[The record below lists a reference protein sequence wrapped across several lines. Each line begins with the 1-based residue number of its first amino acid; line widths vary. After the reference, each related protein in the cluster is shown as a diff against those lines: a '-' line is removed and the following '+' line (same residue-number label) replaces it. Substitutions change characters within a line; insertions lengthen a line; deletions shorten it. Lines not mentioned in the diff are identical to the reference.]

1 MKQNPVN
8 GLKKSGVIEYLN
20 IFFKK
25 ISAFSY
31 DNRWLVAILCLIILS
46 ICGYFASSVRFD
58 NSFESY
64 FDRSDPVYQNF
75 LTFRDDFGSDEIA
88 YILYEAPDKKHG
100 PWDIDV
106 MKTLAKITEQ
116 LESNVPFIK
125 RVVSLTNVEFMEGI
139 NDELHI
145 YDLLEDFPESQEMLL
160 KIRKKVLA
168 KPIYIN
174 GLTSKDGNYAAII
187 IEMEKSS
194 IDPLPEI
201 QIDPEKGSQLSNL
214 YPQATAVSIETILN
228 QYKDSGIK
236 FYHTGDVAINSEYN
250 TISKKESEFLGII
263 SFLVIGLFLLF
274 FFRNIAGVIGP
285 LAVVF
290 LSILISTGF
299 IGLCGW
305 QFDLMFIMLPTILIA
320 VGVADAV
327 HILSDFKTHYMTLE
341 DRREAIKK
349 TAYLTGV
356 PCLFTSLTTTAG
368 FMSMSISPIKS
379 IKHFALY
386 SGVGVVGA
394 FFLSMTFLIV
404 FLSFGKKK
412 FVVKNHGTS
421 KATKNTLK
429 KFLLAVTQFNI
440 NHKFIIILVSAVMFT
455 FAVVGI
461 FKIKVDS
468 NFLSE
473 FSNRVEVKRV
483 TQHVDTVMGGSVSYS
498 YIFDTKIQ
506 DGIMDPAVLK
516 SIESLQKKAEE
527 SDIVLK
533 TYSITDIIKDINK
546 SLHNED
552 MDYYKIPDDKA
563 LTAQYFFFYEMSGG
577 EEINN
582 YVTSDFSRANLEIR
596 TIMADSSQVKKLVNE
611 LDIFI
616 ASKDFKGIKPETTGM
631 GALWFKLIDYI
642 VDSQL
647 RGFTLAFIV
656 IAVIMCILF
665 GSVKVG
671 MLSMIPNLS
680 PVIITLGVMGWAGIP
695 LDYVKLMIGCI
706 AIGIAVDDTIHLAT
720 RFQHEFRESG
730 NYETALASTM
740 LHVGRA
746 LFITSIV
753 LISGF
758 LVFTCSIMASLIQ
771 FGILVAATILVAL
784 AADFFLLPSLI
795 LVLKPFGKERYGHEK
810 KELPVP
816 LRPATS

>member
-1 MKQNPVN
+1 MQRATIRK
-8 GLKKSGVIEYLN
+8 LKKSGIINRLN
-20 IFFKK
+20 IFFSKTA
-25 ISAFSY
+25 AFSF
-31 DNRWLVAILCLIILS
+31 DNRWLVAALCITLLS
-46 ICGYFASSVRFD
+46 TCGYFASSVRFD

-75 LTFRDDFGSDEIA
+75 LSFRDDFGSDEIA
-88 YILYEAPDKKHG
+88 YILYEAPDKPHG
-100 PWDIDV
+100 PWNIDV
-106 MKTLAKITEQ
+106 MKTLGKITEQ
-116 LESNVPFIK
+116 LETDVPFVKRVISLSNV
-125 RVVSLTNVEFMEGI
+125 EYMEGK

-145 YDLLEDFPESQEMLL
+145 FDLLEDFPENQEKLL
-160 KIRKKVLA
+160 KIREKVLS
-168 KPIYIN
+168 KPMYIN
-174 GLTSKDGNYAAII
+174 GIVSEDGHYAAIM

-194 IDPLPEI
+194 IDPLSEI
-201 QIDPEKGSQLSNL
+201 QIDPKQGSKLSNL
-214 YPQATAVSIETILN
+214 YPQATARSIETILD
-228 QYKDSGIK
+228 QYKNSGIR
-236 FYHTGDVAINSEYN
+236 FYHTGDVALNAEYN
-250 TISKKESEFLGII
+250 TISQKESEFLGVI
-263 SFLVIGLFLLF
+263 SFIIIGIFLLF

-285 LAVVF
+285 LSVVF

-327 HILSDFKTHYMTLE
+327 HILSDFKTHFMTLD

-379 IKHFALY
+379 IKHFAIY
-386 SGVGVVGA
+386 SGVGVIGA

-404 FLSFGKKK
+404 FLSFGKKQ
-412 FVVKNHGTS
+412 FNGQ
-421 KATKNTLK
+421 KAKQVDTRNKQTKHLK
-429 KFLLAVTQFNI
+429 QLLLSVTKFNI
-440 NHKFIIILVSAVMFT
+440 NHKSVIILISGVI
-455 FAVVGI
+455 FAFAAVGI
-461 FKIKVDS
+461 FKLKVDS

-498 YIFDTKIQ
+498 YVFDTKVQ

-516 SIESLQKKAEE
+516 SIEMLQKKAEE

-546 SLHNED
+546 SLHNENNAF
-552 MDYYKIPDDKA
+552 YKLPDDKN
-563 LTAQYFFFYEMSGG
+563 LTAQYFLFYEMSGG
-577 EEINN
+577 DELEN
-582 YVTSDFSRANLEIR
+582 YVASNFSRANLEIR

-616 ASKDFKGIKPETTGM
+616 ASESFTGIKPEATGM

-642 VDSQL
+642 VESQL

-665 GSVKVG
+665 SSVKVG

-680 PVIITLGVMGWAGIP
+680 PVVITLGIMGWTGIP
-695 LDYVKLMIGCI
+695 LDYVKLMIGCL
-706 AIGIAVDDTIHLAT
+706 AIGIAVDDTIHLIT
-720 RFQHEFRESG
+720 RYQHEFNESR
-730 NYETALASTM
+730 NYETALASSM
-740 LHVGRA
+740 EHVGRA
-746 LFITSIV
+746 LFITSVV
-753 LISGF
+753 LIAGF
-758 LVFTCSIMASLIQ
+758 LVFTCSVMASLIQ

-784 AADFFLLPSLI
+784 AADFFLLPALI
-795 LVLKPFGKERYGHEK
+795 LTLKPFGKEC
-810 KELPVP
+810 
-816 LRPATS
+816 